1 MSVLPSRFFRFRF
14 LPRERLCRRF
24 AFPALILPE
33 PVMRKRFT
41 ALRFVFN
48 FGILRILPAS
58 LRKTALVH
66 APSLTVKPSAPRRA
80 GQGREEPRKPPNLR
94 SPGRLTVPAAAAAGA
109 EGAQPGRL
117 APWPAVTAA
126 SADWERGS

>member
-1 MSVLPSRFFRFRF
+1 MSALPKRFLRLRFF
-14 LPRERLCRRF
+14 PSDRLWRRL
-24 AFPALILPE
+24 ALPALILPE

-48 FGILRILPAS
+48 FGILRFPSGS

-80 GQGREEPRKPPNLR
+80 GQGQEEPRKPPNLR
-94 SPGRLTVPAAAAAGA
+94 SPGWPSVPDAAAAGA
-109 EGAQPGRL
+109 RPGRQ
-117 APWPAVTAA
+117 APSPAATA
-126 SADWERGS
+126 

>member
-1 MSVLPSRFFRFRF
+1 
-14 LPRERLCRRF
+14 
-24 AFPALILPE
+24 
-33 PVMRKRFT
+33 MRKRFT

-48 FGILRILPAS
+48 FGILRILPGS

-109 EGAQPGRL
+109 EGGQPWRRGL
-117 APWPAVTAA
+117 WSPWARAR
-126 SADWERGS
+126 ADWGRGSWSGGGLLGRAPVSPPRRPS

>member
-1 MSVLPSRFFRFRF
+1 MSVLPSRFLRFRF

-48 FGILRILPAS
+48 FGILRIPSGS

-80 GQGREEPRKPPNLR
+80 GQGQEEPLKPPSLR
-94 SPGRLTVPAAAAAGA
+94 SPGRLTLPVAAAADATRA
-109 EGAQPGRL
+109 RP
-117 APWPAVTAA
+117 APWPAETAA
-126 SADWERGS
+126 TADSGRES